1 MDKELEKMEQSQ
13 LDLLFPVKI
22 SVYDEK
28 WPELYLSEKSLI
40 EKALG
45 DEVLFRIRHFG
56 STSVPGLCAK
66 PTIDILAEVNNTVG
80 LEYIIKA
87 FREIGYNYAFQP
99 RNPAPHMMFMKGYT
113 LKGFSGQAYHVHV
126 RYPGDWDEIYFRD
139 YLISHPEVAHE
150 YETLKREL
158 SEKYANDR
166 EAYTAGKSGFVRDIT
181 ELARIDML
189 RYI

>member
-1 MDKELEKMEQSQ
+1 
-13 LDLLFPVKI
+13 
-22 SVYDEK
+22 
-28 WPELYLSEKSLI
+28 
-40 EKALG
+40 
-45 DEVLFRIRHFG
+45 
-56 STSVPGLCAK
+56 
-66 PTIDILAEVNNTVG
+66 
-80 LEYIIKA
+80 
-87 FREIGYNYAFQP
+87 
-99 RNPAPHMMFMKGYT
+99 MMFMKGYT

-166 EAYTAGKSGFVRDIT
+166 EAYTAGKSGFARDIT

>member
-66 PTIDILAEVNNTVG
+66 PTIDILAEVNDTVD

-99 RNPAPHMMFMKGYT
+99 LKSCTSHDVHEGIY
-113 LKGFSGQAYHVHV
+113 LKGIFRTGIS
-126 RYPGDWDEIYFRD
+126 RSREISRR
-139 YLISHPEVAHE
+139 L
-150 YETLKREL
+150 
-158 SEKYANDR
+158 
-166 EAYTAGKSGFVRDIT
+166 GRDIFQRLPHIASGSGT
-181 ELARIDML
+181 RI
-189 RYI
+189 